1 MWSVNIRKA
10 KNAIID
16 FPLDEK
22 IDNKPNN
29 TIVTCEVLNDDI
41 QCGNNAI
48 NPRITSWRF
57 YA

>member
-1 MWSVNIRKA
+1 MWSVNIKKT

-22 IDNKPNN
+22 IDDKSNN

-41 QCGNNAI
+41 QCDNNAI
-48 NPRITSWRF
+48 NPRITSWGF